1 MTEITCAASLKQD
14 RVSSIQKFNAY
25 FYYVGIFVYCVN
37 IVLSRST
44 FTALLSDFFFSSTKL
59 LCILLFCLAA
69 VTKVT
74 VKISR
79 VLIAILSVVL
89 ALLVYQKSQSVTPLI
104 FVLSIYSVPSENI
117 QSVLRLFIF
126 SLLFSCL
133 IVVFSALCG
142 IIPNIYRPGVYFLLP
157 YDLGFSYGSM
167 PGYYLEGISIATILY
182 FRGRIPKLTGW
193 IIVFSSL
200 LNFLFWGF
208 VTQSFIV
215 LLALIGTF
223 VLDQGRESRTDHKYV
238 RVFSILSFCLI
249 PLVFFFVNY
258 FFSEG
263 NPVMQ
268 FFNRL
273 LTWRLGLGR
282 NALHAYGVS
291 LFGKNVSF
299 SGFGFSPTDMA
310 VSSGGRL
317 TLDSSSTYDYVD
329 SSYVINPILYGVVC
343 ALLIIF
349 FYMMLAVKSY
359 KANLDYVC
367 FLLIV
372 LAIQGCVNWVLFELY
387 LNPLPLFAALLFSDK
402 KTINF

>member
-1 MTEITCAASLKQD
+1 MTKITCAASLKQD

-44 FTALLSDFFFSSTKL
+44 FTALLPDFFFSSTKL

-74 VKISR
+74 VKISH
-79 VLIAILSVVL
+79 VFYCNTVCCSCAFSLS
-89 ALLVYQKSQSVTPLI
+89 KSQSVTPLI
-104 FVLSIYSVPSENI
+104 FVLSIYSIPSENI

-167 PGYYLEGISIATILY
+167 LGYYLEGISIAIILY
-182 FRGRIPKLTGW
+182 FRGHVPKLTGW

-200 LNFLFWGF
+200 LNFFFWGF

-223 VLDQGRESRTDHKYV
+223 VLDQGRESRADHKFV

-282 NALHAYGVS
+282 DALHAYGVS
-291 LFGKNVSF
+291 LFGENVSF

-329 SSYVINPILYGVVC
+329 SAYVINPILYGVVC

-367 FLLIV
+367 FLLILV
-372 LAIQGCVNWVLFELY
+372 AIQGCVNWVLFELY

-402 KTINF
+402 KTF

>member
-1 MTEITCAASLKQD
+1 MTKITCAASLKQD

-44 FTALLSDFFFSSTKL
+44 FTALLPDFFFSSTKL

-74 VKISR
+74 VKISH
-79 VLIAILSVVL
+79 VFIAILSVVL

-104 FVLSIYSVPSENI
+104 FVLSIYSIPSENI

-167 PGYYLEGISIATILY
+167 LGYYLEGISIAIILY
-182 FRGRIPKLTGW
+182 FRGHVPKLTGW

-200 LNFLFWGF
+200 LNFFFWGF
-208 VTQSFIV
+208 VNQSFIV

-223 VLDQGRESRTDHKYV
+223 VLDKVENREIGRAHV
-238 RVFSILSFCLI
+238 
-249 PLVFFFVNY
+249 
-258 FFSEG
+258 
-263 NPVMQ
+263 
-268 FFNRL
+268 
-273 LTWRLGLGR
+273 
-282 NALHAYGVS
+282 
-291 LFGKNVSF
+291 
-299 SGFGFSPTDMA
+299 
-310 VSSGGRL
+310 
-317 TLDSSSTYDYVD
+317 
-329 SSYVINPILYGVVC
+329 
-343 ALLIIF
+343 
-349 FYMMLAVKSY
+349 
-359 KANLDYVC
+359 
-367 FLLIV
+367 
-372 LAIQGCVNWVLFELY
+372 
-387 LNPLPLFAALLFSDK
+387 
-402 KTINF
+402 

>member
-1 MTEITCAASLKQD
+1 MTKITCAASLKRD

-44 FTALLSDFFFSSTKL
+44 FTALLPDFFFSSTKL

-74 VKISR
+74 VKISH
-79 VLIAILSVVL
+79 VFIAILSVVL

-104 FVLSIYSVPSENI
+104 FVLSIYSIPSENI

-133 IVVFSALCG
+133 LVVFSALCG

-167 PGYYLEGISIATILY
+167 LGYYLEGISIAIILY
-182 FRGRIPKLTGW
+182 FRGHVPKLTGW

-200 LNFLFWGF
+200 LNFFFCGF

-223 VLDQGRESRTDHKYV
+223 VLAEGRESRADHKFV

-282 NALHAYGVS
+282 DALHAYGVS
-291 LFGKNVSF
+291 LFGENVSF

-329 SSYVINPILYGVVC
+329 SAYVINPILYGVVC

-349 FYMMLAVKSY
+349 FYMMLAVKSC

-372 LAIQGCVNWVLFELY
+372 VAIQGCVNWVLFELY
-387 LNPLPLFAALLFSDK
+387 LNPLPLFGPLRLSDK
-402 KTINF
+402 KTF

>member
-1 MTEITCAASLKQD
+1 MTKITCAASLKQD
-14 RVSSIQKFNAY
+14 RVSSIQKLNAY

-44 FTALLSDFFFSSTKL
+44 FTALLPDFFFSSTKL

-74 VKISR
+74 VKISH
-79 VLIAILSVVL
+79 VFIAILSVVL

-104 FVLSIYSVPSENI
+104 FVLSIYSIPSENI

-157 YDLGFSYGSM
+157 YGLGFSYGSM
-167 PGYYLEGISIATILY
+167 LGYYLEGISIAIILY
-182 FRGRIPKLTGW
+182 FRGHVPKLTGW

-200 LNFLFWGF
+200 LNFFFWGF

-223 VLDQGRESRTDHKYV
+223 VLDQGRESRADHKFV
-238 RVFSILSFCLI
+238 RIFSILSFCLI

-282 NALHAYGVS
+282 DALHAYGVS
-291 LFGKNVSF
+291 LFGENVSF

-329 SSYVINPILYGVVC
+329 SAYVINPILYGVVC

-349 FYMMLAVKSY
+349 FYMMLAVNSY

-372 LAIQGCVNWVLFELY
+372 VAIQGCVNWVLFELY
-387 LNPLPLFAALLFSDK
+387 LNPLPLFAALLFSVK
-402 KTINF
+402 KTF

>member
-1 MTEITCAASLKQD
+1 MTKITCAASLKQD

-44 FTALLSDFFFSSTKL
+44 FTALLPDFFFSSTKL

-74 VKISR
+74 VKISH
-79 VLIAILSVVL
+79 VFIAILSVVL

-104 FVLSIYSVPSENI
+104 FVLSIYSIPSENI

-142 IIPNIYRPGVYFLLP
+142 IIPIIYRPGVYFLLH

-167 PGYYLEGISIATILY
+167 LGYYLEGISIAIILY
-182 FRGRIPKLTGW
+182 FRGHVPKLTGW

-200 LNFLFWGF
+200 LNFFFWGF

-223 VLDQGRESRTDHKYV
+223 VLDQGRESRADHKFV

-282 NALHAYGVS
+282 DALHAYGVS
-291 LFGKNVSF
+291 LFGENVSF

-317 TLDSSSTYDYVD
+317 TLNSSSTYDYVD
-329 SSYVINPILYGVVC
+329 SAYVINPILYGVVC

-372 LAIQGCVNWVLFELY
+372 VAIQGGVNWVLCELY

-402 KTINF
+402 KTF

>member
-1 MTEITCAASLKQD
+1 ML
-14 RVSSIQKFNAY
+14 
-25 FYYVGIFVYCVN
+25 
-37 IVLSRST
+37 
-44 FTALLSDFFFSSTKL
+44 
-59 LCILLFCLAA
+59 
-69 VTKVT
+69 
-74 VKISR
+74 
-79 VLIAILSVVL
+79 
-89 ALLVYQKSQSVTPLI
+89 
-104 FVLSIYSVPSENI
+104 
-117 QSVLRLFIF
+117 
-126 SLLFSCL
+126 
-133 IVVFSALCG
+133 
-142 IIPNIYRPGVYFLLP
+142 
-157 YDLGFSYGSM
+157 
-167 PGYYLEGISIATILY
+167 GYYLEGISIAIILY
-182 FRGRIPKLTGW
+182 FRGHVPKLTGW

-200 LNFLFWGF
+200 LNFFFWGF

-223 VLDQGRESRTDHKYV
+223 VLDQGRESRADHKFV

-282 NALHAYGVS
+282 DALHAYGVS
-291 LFGKNVSF
+291 LFGENVSF

-329 SSYVINPILYGVVC
+329 SAYVINPILYGVVC

-372 LAIQGCVNWVLFELY
+372 VAIQGCVNWVLFELY

-402 KTINF
+402 KTF

>member
-1 MTEITCAASLKQD
+1 MTKITCAASLKQD

-44 FTALLSDFFFSSTKL
+44 FTALLPDFFFSSTKL

-74 VKISR
+74 VKISH
-79 VLIAILSVVL
+79 VFIAILSVVL

-104 FVLSIYSVPSENI
+104 FVLSIYSIPNENI

-167 PGYYLEGISIATILY
+167 LGYYLEGISIAIILY
-182 FRGRIPKLTGW
+182 FRGHVPKLTGW

-200 LNFLFWGF
+200 LNFFFWGF

-223 VLDQGRESRTDHKYV
+223 VLDQGRESRADHKFV

-282 NALHAYGVS
+282 DALHAYGVS
-291 LFGKNVSF
+291 LFGENVSF

-329 SSYVINPILYGVVC
+329 SAYVINPILYGVC

-372 LAIQGCVNWVLFELY
+372 VAIQGCVNWVLFELY

-402 KTINF
+402 KTF